1 MAGSQRHHSLALIPP
16 MLHNYCSEC
25 VFCLA
30 RHAVQGDAL
39 TDYVATR
46 WYRAPELL
54 LGAPYRQANG
64 QCTSLDYGCA
74 VDIWAAGCLM
84 AELLT
89 GEALFPGS
97 SDIDQLHLQLQL
109 LGPLPAIMTHSFS
122 RNPHNAQLA
131 PLPAKPVSNLK
142 QWLGGVLKQSELQ
155 FLTGMLCMDPKKRWS
170 AQRCLQHC
178 AKLFAVSAS

>member
-1 MAGSQRHHSLALIPP
+1 MLNAQCLRCMQLAMHCSSQTSSGVQQTMAGSQRHHSLALIPP

-84 AELLT
+84 VRADFVF
-89 GEALFPGS
+89 G
-97 SDIDQLHLQLQL
+97 
-109 LGPLPAIMTHSFS
+109 MTAAATA
-122 RNPHNAQLA
+122 R
-131 PLPAKPVSNLK
+131 
-142 QWLGGVLKQSELQ
+142 GVCK
-155 FLTGMLCMDPKKRWS
+155 C
-170 AQRCLQHC
+170 
-178 AKLFAVSAS
+178 